1 MRKYRFTN
9 NIGLKIIALV
19 FSAFLWLIVVNVDN
33 PIGSSTFSEIPVHIT
48 NDDIITSSGEVYQ
61 VIGEQ
66 TVSVT
71 VYATR
76 EVRQKLTA
84 EDIIATAN
92 IREMSGSLVP
102 VSIEIPDYEGDYETA
117 YASPRNLQ
125 IQTEKS
131 GRKVLPLTVSTQGD
145 VRDGYILG
153 DMTVHPDNVTITGA
167 ESTLDRIDRA
177 VARIDVNDLYEDA
190 EITAELILYD
200 SNGNVI
206 SQNQLENNLGSGG
219 VSVSVEVLE
228 VKSVPVVFS
237 VSGTPAEGYDY
248 TGCTSEPDTVQICG
262 KSEDIDSVQQIS
274 VPASVISVSG
284 ASEPI
289 EQDVDITPYLPEG
302 VSLVDENM
310 GTVKVTA
317 MIEEEGTR
325 TIDFLVSSIRI
336 NNLADSLQVSYEPD
350 AEITLRFSG
359 EQQSLD
365 VLDISSA
372 VSVDLQ
378 EYTEPGTYDVP
389 VHVEIPDGITLME
402 EVTVRLTIEEKTE
415 EVPGEGSGESEEDG
429 QNSQSGEADSG

>member
-1 MRKYRFTN
+1 M
-9 NIGLKIIALV
+9 
-19 FSAFLWLIVVNVDN
+19 
-33 PIGSSTFSEIPVHIT
+33 
-48 NDDIITSSGEVYQ
+48 
-61 VIGEQ
+61 
-66 TVSVT
+66 
-71 VYATR
+71 
-76 EVRQKLTA
+76 
-84 EDIIATAN
+84 
-92 IREMSGSLVP
+92 
-102 VSIEIPDYEGDYETA
+102 
-117 YASPRNLQ
+117 
-125 IQTEKS
+125 
-131 GRKVLPLTVSTQGD
+131 
-145 VRDGYILG
+145 
-153 DMTVHPDNVTITGA
+153 
-167 ESTLDRIDRA
+167 
-177 VARIDVNDLYEDA
+177 
-190 EITAELILYD
+190 
-200 SNGNVI
+200 
-206 SQNQLENNLGSGG
+206 
-219 VSVSVEVLE
+219 
-228 VKSVPVVFS
+228 FS